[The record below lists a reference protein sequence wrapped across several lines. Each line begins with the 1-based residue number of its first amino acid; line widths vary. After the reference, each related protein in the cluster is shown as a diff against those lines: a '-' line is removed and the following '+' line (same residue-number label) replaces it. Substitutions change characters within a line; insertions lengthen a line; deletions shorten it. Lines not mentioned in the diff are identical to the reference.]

1 MYIHTCVS
9 VCVRVRVCVVV
20 CVCTMSFQNEKDI
33 TFLQLGDEKQC
44 PLVEDEDVEDAFNH
58 PAVKYNC
65 NYNKNI
71 LDVRKRC
78 DEQLYYTLKN
88 VDDIEIGF
96 VKEPSTQRS
105 ICFLNRTRI
114 IINKYWNDKLK
125 KKGDLFISESDN
137 DEQKQDICIHE
148 GMPVIA
154 KKTKRDADKLMFTNS
169 ETFSLSIMIIFLYI
183 MIDLMIMAIKK
194 CMFMIALLKSFL
206 MNYCSTT
213 HKSQGETITENYT
226 IYNWMHRTTK
236 IKCTALSRAKNYE
249 QVSFGIVENKPDIS
263 RTFTFEE
270 DLNKKL
276 RSHLECDTKKGH
288 TKNITTDD
296 IQTLL

>member
-1 MYIHTCVS
+1 MRALARKSPQVTRSSSVLPPSLPPTHPPPCMQTFRTSAVEGQSVPVAAAGHEHDASIAAAAGRGSMGWGFKGMYVYTYVCEC
-9 VCVRVRVCVVV
+9 VCVCACVCGCL

-154 KKTKRDADKLMFTNS
+154 
-169 ETFSLSIMIIFLYI
+169 
-183 MIDLMIMAIKK
+183 
-194 CMFMIALLKSFL
+194 
-206 MNYCSTT
+206 
-213 HKSQGETITENYT
+213 
-226 IYNWMHRTTK
+226 
-236 IKCTALSRAKNYE
+236 
-249 QVSFGIVENKPDIS
+249 
-263 RTFTFEE
+263 
-270 DLNKKL
+270 
-276 RSHLECDTKKGH
+276 
-288 TKNITTDD
+288 
-296 IQTLL
+296 